1 MLRRPEPKFCTVDP
15 LLQIE
20 GTHLRHLHQYWRSKA
35 KGARLPARADIDPV
49 ELARHLGHLYM
60 IDVLAAPR
68 CFRYRLVGVHI
79 AQAIDADPT
88 GLFLD
93 EVIECEALPDAAETL
108 EWVVE
113 ERAPLRLSGRTRLP
127 TQSTIGFEALK
138 LPLAS
143 DGAKV
148 DVILCSLRFEEA
160 PISLGHRIP
169 SFASAS
175 AVGLIG

>member
-1 MLRRPEPKFCTVDP
+1 MPRRPKPKFYTVDP

-20 GTHLRHLHQYWRSKA
+20 GTHLRQLHEYWRSK
-35 KGARLPARADIDPV
+35 GGNRHLPARADIDPV

-79 AQAIDADPT
+79 TQAIDADPT

-93 EVIECEALPDAAETL
+93 EAIECEALPDAAETL
-108 EWVVE
+108 QWVVE

-127 TQSTIGFEALK
+127 TQSSIGFEALK

-143 DGAKV
+143 DGINV

-169 SFASAS
+169 SFASATV
-175 AVGLIG
+175 AGLSG